1 MLTLANSPV
10 TSVLLWVGVLMVL
23 VLVGAVAIFA
33 FRRSVLADRGAG
45 ADNAGMLE
53 QMRRMVEKGEMT
65 QEEFDQARRAI
76 VQRAKEPRSP
86 GDPDN
91 A

>member
-1 MLTLANSPV
+1 MFTLANSPV
-10 TSVLLWVGVLMVL
+10 TSVLFWAGVLIVL
-23 VLVGAVAIFA
+23 VLVGAIVIFA
-33 FRRSVLADRGAG
+33 MRRSVLGDRGAG
-45 ADNAGMLE
+45 PDNSGMME

-65 QEEFDQARRAI
+65 QEEYDRARRAI
-76 VQRAKEPRSP
+76 VQRAKRPRSP